1 MKKKWSTSKIV
12 LLVVFIMCIEILIF
26 AEIMMNKYGDLSAM
40 YALIGVPVSL
50 VPIVLGYFKKSRIEN
65 SASGI
70 TYEMAMLEK
79 QQELNNVVNDDEPV
93 G

>member
-50 VPIVLGYFKKSRIEN
+50 VPIVLGYYHKSAREN
-65 SASGI
+65 SQGGI
-70 TYEMAMLEK
+70 TYDMAMLDRT
-79 QQELNNVVNDDEPV
+79 QELNNAVNYDEPV

>member
-50 VPIVLGYFKKSRIEN
+50 VPIIISYYHKAGKEN
-65 SASGI
+65 QIGGI
-70 TYEMAMLEK
+70 TYDMAMLDRT
-79 QQELNNVVNDDEPV
+79 QEMNNVVNDDEPV